1 MNNRSSNE
9 KFDVVVIGG
18 GPAGMMAAGRA
29 AELGAKVLLIE
40 KNEEFGKKL
49 LLTGKGR
56 CNLTQAEFSAE
67 GGSAFGGEKKFIEA
81 LGKNGKFLFPG
92 LLNFGV
98 EETMDFFEKRG
109 LKLKIERGGRVFPTS
124 DKAQDVLRVL
134 LNYLKENKVA
144 VSPSTEVFELKAEDA
159 RIKEVV
165 CSKGKISTDN
175 YIVCT
180 GGKSYAWTGSNGA
193 GYRWMEKLG
202 HHIVEPRPALA
213 PIRIKE
219 KWVKDLQGLSLK
231 NVKITI
237 FSAKGGSASGG
248 QNNKKQDERF
258 GEMLFTHFGLSGPI
272 ILDVSKKVGELLSLG
287 EVIIS
292 LDLKPALEF
301 AKLDERLQRDFKKY
315 QNKAFKNALND
326 LLPKRLIEIIVKFSG
341 ISQDKPVNQI
351 NKNERSKLVNLL
363 KNFKMTAIDLM
374 DFDQAIITTGGVDL
388 KEIDPRAMKSK
399 LIDNLFLA
407 GEIINL
413 DGPTGGYNLQI
424 CWSTGCLA
432 GEKAAELSRLNKA

>member
-1 MNNRSSNE
+1 LALEDDIRGMNNRSKEE
-9 KFDVVVIGG
+9 KLDVIVLGG

-56 CNLTQAEFSAE
+56 CNLTQAEFE
-67 GGSAFGGEKKFIEA
+67 EKIF
-81 LGKNGKFLFPG
+81 LQSFGKNGKFLFPG
-92 LLNFGV
+92 LFNFGV

-109 LKLKIERGGRVFPTS
+109 LKLKIERGGRVFPAS

-144 VSPSTEVFELKAEDA
+144 VSPSTEVFELKTEDA

-165 CSKGKISTDN
+165 CSKGKISADN
-175 YIVCT
+175 YIICT

-193 GYRWMEKLG
+193 GYRWMERLG
-202 HHIVEPRPALA
+202 HHIIEPRPALA
-213 PIRIKE
+213 PIKIKE

-237 FSAKGGSASGG
+237 F

-272 ILDVSKKVGELLSLG
+272 ILDISKKVGELLSLG

-351 NKNERSKLVNLL
+351 NKNERLKLVNLL
-363 KNFKMTAIDLM
+363 KDFKMTAIDLM
-374 DFDQAIITTGGVDL
+374 GFDQAIITAGGVDL

-424 CWSTGCLA
+424 CWSTGYLA
-432 GEKAAELSRLNKA
+432 GEKAAELSRQNKA

>member
-1 MNNRSSNE
+1 MNNRLNSE

-29 AELGAKVLLIE
+29 GELGAKVLLIE
-40 KNEEFGKKL
+40 KNKELGKKL

-56 CNLTQAEFSAE
+56 CNLTQAEPD
-67 GGSAFGGEKKFIEA
+67 EKKFLETF
-81 LGKNGKFLFPG
+81 GKTGKFLFPAI
-92 LLNFGV
+92 LNFGV
-98 EETMDFFEKRG
+98 KETMDFFEKRG
-109 LKLKIERGGRVFPTS
+109 LKLKTERGGRVFPET
-124 DKAQDVLRVL
+124 DKAQDVLKVL
-134 LNYLKENKVA
+134 SDYLQESKVFFL
-144 VSPSTEVFELKAEDA
+144 PSAEIFELKCGRNKINE
-159 RIKEVV
+159 ITYSKE
-165 CSKGKISTDN
+165 KIYAHN
-175 YIVCT
+175 YIICT

-193 GYRWMEKLG
+193 GYKWLKKLG
-202 HHIVEPRPALA
+202 HHIIEPRPALT
-213 PIRIKE
+213 PIKIKE

-231 NVKITI
+231 NIKITI
-237 FSAKGGSASGG
+237 FSAKSGSASGG

-351 NKNERSKLVNLL
+351 NKNERLKLVNLL
-363 KNFKMTAIDLM
+363 KDFKMTAIDLM
-374 DFDQAIITTGGVDL
+374 GFDQAIITTGGVDL
-388 KEIDPRAMKSK
+388 KEIDPRTMKSK
-399 LIDNLFLA
+399 IIDNLFLA

-413 DGPTGGYNLQI
+413 DGPTGGYNLQL
-424 CWSTGCLA
+424 CWSTGYLA
-432 GEKAAELSRLNKA
+432 GEKAAQSSLKDKS